1 MDAAYRNHTMDGIR
15 GCLALVVLLNH
26 VLQACGSKALVSA
39 GWGRGLDFLR
49 AVGLRTDP
57 VLGRWCAISQFLA
70 RRFVRLWPMYALGLG
85 VGSLLLGI
93 APSAQQLFWLHLA
106 NADNAPVAD
115 PPTWSL
121 AIEAWAMLAM
131 PLIAW
136 VGCASFAWLVIA
148 FLGSFLLAAFNSFAI
163 FAWFFFAGA
172 WVSRFD
178 LRLGLFEMKL
188 PQWLGRISYPLYL
201 IHVPIIWYMHLPL
214 FVSVPL
220 AFAAAGDPGADCR
233 GLEHPG
239 IAGNTAEGRHGAVV
253 SNGAPQSS

>member
-1 MDAAYRNHTMDGIR
+1 MAVAHRNRTLDGIR
-15 GCLALVVLLNH
+15 GCLAVVVMLNH
-26 VLQACGSKALVSA
+26 VLQACGSKALFLPAGIAVWIFFALSA
-39 GWGRGLDFLR
+39 C
-49 AVGLRTDP
+49 
-57 VLGRWCAISQFLA
+57 VLTRSWDGKYLQFLG

-85 VGSLLLGI
+85 VGSLLLGVL
-93 APSAQQLFWLHLA
+93 PSAQQLFWLHLA

-115 PPTWSL
+115 PPSWSL

-131 PLIAW
+131 PLIVW
-136 VGCASFAWLVIA
+136 VGRASFAWLVIA
-148 FLGSFLLAAFNSFAI
+148 CLGSFVLAMFNSFAI

-178 LRLGLFEMKL
+178 IRLGIFETKV

-220 AFAAAGDPGADCR
+220 VFAV
-233 GLEHPG
+233 
-239 IAGNTAEGRHGAVV
+239 AEILARTVEAWSIRASRAIRLKPPRAVV
-253 SNGAPQSS
+253 GDGALQSG

>member
-1 MDAAYRNHTMDGIR
+1 MAAAYRNHTLDGIR
-15 GCLALVVLLNH
+15 GCLALAVMLNH
-26 VLQACGSKALVSA
+26 VLQACGSKVLFLPAGIAVWIFFALSA
-39 GWGRGLDFLR
+39 CVLTRSWDGRYL
-49 AVGLRTDP
+49 
-57 VLGRWCAISQFLA
+57 QFLV

-85 VGSLLLGI
+85 LGSLLLGV

-106 NADNAPVAD
+106 NAENAPVAD
-115 PPTWSL
+115 PPSWSL

-136 VGCASFAWLVIA
+136 VGRASFAWLVIA
-148 FLGSFLLAAFNSFAI
+148 FLGSFILAAFNSFAL

-178 LRLGLFEMKL
+178 LRLGVFEMKL

-201 IHVPIIWYMHLPL
+201 IHVPIIWYIHLPL

-220 AFAAAGDPGADCR
+220 AFAAAEILARTVEAWSIRASRAIRLRPLRPVMAAGALLS
-233 GLEHPG
+233 G
-239 IAGNTAEGRHGAVV
+239 
-253 SNGAPQSS
+253 